1 LLLVGVWFLS
11 ALIAR
16 PLSRMASLVLH
27 LDTRTAGAQL
37 EGVRAWYFEAAQLR
51 RALIAGLTSL
61 HGVIA
66 TLRENSLTDALTGLL
81 NRRGLD
87 AVIETLQEDRTLSFG
102 VLIAD
107 IDHFKRV
114 NDTYGHGMGD
124 AVLQHFAALMRENAR
139 DTDVLGRVGG
149 EEFVML

>member
-1 LLLVGVWFLS
+1 
-11 ALIAR
+11 
-16 PLSRMASLVLH
+16 
-27 LDTRTAGAQL
+27 
-37 EGVRAWYFEAAQLR
+37 
-51 RALIAGLTSL
+51 LTSL
-61 HGVIA
+61 HGVIT

-87 AVIETLQEDRTLSFG
+87 TVIARLRDDTALPFG
-102 VLIAD
+102 VLVAD

-124 AVLQHFAALMRENAR
+124 AVLQRFSALMRENAR

-149 EEFVML
+149 E

>member
-1 LLLVGVWFLS
+1 
-11 ALIAR
+11 
-16 PLSRMASLVLH
+16 
-27 LDTRTAGAQL
+27 
-37 EGVRAWYFEAAQLR
+37 
-51 RALIAGLTSL
+51 
-61 HGVIA
+61 
-66 TLRENSLTDALTGLL
+66 ENSLTDALTGLL

-149 EEFVML
+149 EEFVMLLPHSTMAQTEAVAQRLRLSVQNAE